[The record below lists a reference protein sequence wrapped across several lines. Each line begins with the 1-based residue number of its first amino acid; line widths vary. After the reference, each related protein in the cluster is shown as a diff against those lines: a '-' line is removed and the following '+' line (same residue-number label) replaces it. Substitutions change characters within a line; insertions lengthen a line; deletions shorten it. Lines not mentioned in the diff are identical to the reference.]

1 MDNMIFQIFLT
12 ILGVLFVIA
21 CVIGVVALYFTLKGW
36 AWDEFEIELPPKS
49 KPKESY
55 WEILEDSVT
64 PTYVC
69 NKCNYESVKMY
80 KHCPNCGIKMNNRRN
95 KYGTI

>member
-1 MDNMIFQIFLT
+1 MDDVLFQIFFT

-21 CVIGVVALYFTLKGW
+21 CIIGVVALYFTLKGW

-55 WEILEDSVT
+55 WEILENSVT

-69 NKCNYESVKMY
+69 HECLNESDRRYTYCPTCGKRMSNYEK
-80 KHCPNCGIKMNNRRN
+80 RR
-95 KYGTI
+95 